1 MKKILLSAL
10 TLALSLNFAFAGD
23 AAVFSDIGFSED
35 GLTYLFGQYGKT
47 DKNYEAWAEIYTVD
61 VRKNDF
67 VKNEVFKTE
76 ASKNTGS
83 ISGKKAYE
91 ELREKTEWKL
101 AKYKAQPAGDQTLLY
116 LREVENKNPTAEI
129 VFKDFEASTPESS
142 VFYHIKLVPTFYGKG
157 KNVKSKYYIDLKK
170 KDENG
175 NLIGSW
181 KVGTP
186 EFQRKGISN
195 YQIDRIFSDKSGKS
209 LVFIVEKT
217 LEDDTGTSIRYM
229 VETVRF

>member
-1 MKKILLSAL
+1 MKKLILSTMAL
-10 TLALSLNFAFAGD
+10 LFAGSLAFAGD

-47 DKNYEAWAEIYTVD
+47 DQNYEAWAEIYTVN
-61 VRKNDF
+61 VKKNDF
-67 VKNEVFKTE
+67 VKGEVYKTE
-76 ASKNTGS
+76 PSKDTSN
-83 ISGKKAYE
+83 ISGKKAYQ
-91 ELREKTEWKL
+91 ELREKTEWKI
-101 AKYKAQPAGDQTLLY
+101 AKYGAKPAGDTTLLY

-129 VFKDFEASTPESS
+129 VFQDFEGSTKENP
-142 VFYHIKLVPTFYGKG
+142 VFYHIKLVPTFTGSG
-157 KNVKSKYYIDLKK
+157 KNIKSKFHIKMER

-175 NLIGSW
+175 KVLGSW

-209 LVFIVEKT
+209 LVFIIEKT

-229 VETVRF
+229 VETIRF